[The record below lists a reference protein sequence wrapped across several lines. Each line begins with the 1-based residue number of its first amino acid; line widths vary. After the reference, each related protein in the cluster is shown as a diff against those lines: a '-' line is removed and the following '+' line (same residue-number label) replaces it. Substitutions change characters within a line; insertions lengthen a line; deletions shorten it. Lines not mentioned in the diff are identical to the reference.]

1 MKTTIAFA
9 LAFTVA
15 FTGIVSNH
23 AEAAKARPDLIVSAV
38 SAPSPASP
46 DATVVVSGTIKNQ
59 GKASSKAF
67 NVAYYLSPSTSST
80 TGAAVLGTQTVSNL
94 SAGASVAL
102 SNSFTVPASTTGGTF
117 YVVAVADS
125 TKAIRESNESNN
137 SGTSGAVAVQVPTSA
152 QMTVWVTDSLTRT
165 QPTDSPGTSI
175 AATLKAA
182 RNEYESFQVIIRA
195 PVGQGLSNVNVT
207 ASDLAGPGLINK
219 SNIALYREH
228 YIQVTTPSPDSP
240 YSPGWWP
247 DALIPFVHPETGQ
260 SLSGGRFPAAP
271 FPVSAGQNQPVWVEV
286 FIPEGTPAG
295 TYQGQ
300 LTVTANGYEP
310 TVVPLTV
317 TVRNFTLPARSSLR
331 STFGDIRDL
340 TRFHGVSEGTPEY
353 NEVEQRYAT
362 ALVKHRVA
370 PYNTAASIPDI
381 ADDGSVD
388 TTHSDAAMRFYMD
401 TLGASTWQIPFRQF
415 VPFTDPL
422 GADRPY
428 TLRYLRSLY
437 DYLSANGWADRAY
450 TFSVDEP
457 GSSEEYQKIRDYA
470 ALVHEA
476 NPNLKFLVTE
486 QPIPQ
491 DPLWGDLYG
500 SVDIWVPGFG
510 SYDSVSAQTRQTLGE
525 EVWSYTAGW
534 QCADCPKWLLDYP
547 ALNHRISL
555 WINWHL
561 HISGLLYWT
570 TTYWEQVSDPWV
582 DPKTYSNY
590 NGDGALLYPGDAVG
604 YQGPVTSLRLKA
616 IRDGMEDYEYLKLLA
631 DLGDKASADAIS
643 QSIATSFASWSDNPQ
658 NLYSAREQ
666 LAQRIIELG
675 GR

>member
-370 PYNTAASIPDI
+370 LYNTAASTPDI
-381 ADDGSVD
+381 AEDGSVD
-388 TTHSDAAMRFYMD
+388 TTRSDAAMRFYMD
-401 TLGASTWQIPFRQF
+401 TLGANSWQIPFRKF

-422 GADRPY
+422 GVDRPRA
-428 TLRYLRSLY
+428 LRYLRSLY
-437 DYLSANGWADRAY
+437 DYLAVNGWADRAY

-457 GSSEEYQKIRDYA
+457 GSAQEYQAVRDFA
-470 ALVHEA
+470 SLVHEA
-476 NPNLKFLVTE
+476 NPNLKFLLTE
-486 QPIPQ
+486 PPTPQ

-500 SVDIWVPGFG
+500 NVDIWVPGFG

-525 EVWSYTAGW
+525 EVWSYAAGW

-547 ALNHRISL
+547 AINHRIPL
-555 WINWHL
+555 WINWTS
-561 HISGLLYWT
+561 HITGLFYWT
-570 TTYWEQVSDPWV
+570 TTYWPNDPWV
-582 DPKTYSNY
+582 DPKTYGSY
-590 NGDGALLYPGDAVG
+590 NGDGSLLYPGDAVG

-631 DLGDKASADAIS
+631 DLGDKASANT
-643 QSIATSFASWSDNPQ
+643 IAQPIASSFTSWSQ
-658 NLYSAREQ
+658 NSEDLYAAREQ